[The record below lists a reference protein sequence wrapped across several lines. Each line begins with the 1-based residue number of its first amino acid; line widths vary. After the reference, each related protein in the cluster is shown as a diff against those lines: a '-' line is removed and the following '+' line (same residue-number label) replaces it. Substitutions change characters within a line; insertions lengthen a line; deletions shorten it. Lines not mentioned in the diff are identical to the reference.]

1 MSILRT
7 PAGAGIALLIVGCL
21 CALVWSENPCERADG
36 GIKAECIAV
45 KPHERGDGK

>member
-1 MSILRT
+1 MIRHGL
-7 PAGAGIALLIVGCL
+7 ALAIVFGL

-45 KPHERGDGK
+45 NPHERGDGK